1 VVWRVRPRNLSPN
14 YLVARATANA
24 RSPAPTS
31 AVGAVASVEK
41 RFDKSAHASAKG
53 IDAVHAWERP
63 CVGPT
68 GQRQP
73 THMTLAAGSRVSAPT
88 IEWAGARWSWAGSG
102 PRWRNWPRCRYVS
115 SLFFLFYI
123 LFFLSFQIQIS
134 ISF

>member
-1 VVWRVRPRNLSPN
+1 MVWRVRPRNLSPH

-41 RFDKSAHASAKG
+41 RANKSAHASAKG
-53 IDAVHAWERP
+53 IDAVRTWERP

-68 GQRQP
+68 GQRQL
-73 THMTLAAGSRVSAPT
+73 THTTLAARPRVSAPT

-102 PRWRNWPRCRYVS
+102 HAGTIGPDASMFLPF
-115 SLFFLFYI
+115 FFLFSI
-123 LFFLSFQIQIS
+123 FFLLSFQIQIS
-134 ISF
+134 IPF